1 MIIHINRL
9 FIVILNR
16 LILILII
23 IQITQLLFHFRV
35 LLVNYLLDFV
45 LYCLVMIS
53 FIDHV
58 RHGLTSSTPYHRFA
72 FST

>member
-23 IQITQLLFHFRV
+23 IQITQLSFHFRV

-58 RHGLTSSTPYHRFA
+58 RHCLTSSTSYHRFA
-72 FST
+72 LST